1 MDNYLD
7 WVYMRNIDMIS
18 FWEDYVDVFEGEV
31 SE

>member
-1 MDNYLD
+1 MDYYLD